1 MQVST
6 VSSSHVIVMVGDGG
20 GMKGGDNW
28 RVSAQWSGAGDDG
41 GLCDAGPGSA
51 QLPG

>member
-6 VSSSHVIVMVGDGG
+6 VSSSHVIVVM
-20 GMKGGDNW
+20 GGDNW